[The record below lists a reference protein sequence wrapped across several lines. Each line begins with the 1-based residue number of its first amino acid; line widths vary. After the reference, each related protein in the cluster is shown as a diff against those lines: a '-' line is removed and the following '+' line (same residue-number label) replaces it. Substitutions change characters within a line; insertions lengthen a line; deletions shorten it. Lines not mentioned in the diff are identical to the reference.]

1 MLQHVSFLR
10 LPLDY
15 ATFYFSVLLLVDT
28 WVVFVFWVMLD
39 LFCGC
44 SCCEHCCAV
53 CALSRFVLSDSL
65 RLHGLQPARLVCPW
79 WFSRQEYWSGLP
91 CPPPGDLLN
100 PGMEHASL
108 TSPALAGGFFTTRAT
123 YEAHLY
129 HIKSWHKCHP
139 KFSRNPL
146 ELSANNTLTVDLSSA
161 FS

>member
-1 MLQHVSFLR
+1 MESCNIFLFVSGLFHLVCFQVSSMLQHVSFLR

-100 PGMEHASL
+100 PGIEPVAPSL
-108 TSPALAGGFFTTRAT
+108 QVDSLLPSHEG
-123 YEAHLY
+123 
-129 HIKSWHKCHP
+129 KSLP
-139 KFSRNPL
+139 
-146 ELSANNTLTVDLSSA
+146 
-161 FS
+161 

>member
-1 MLQHVSFLR
+1 MESCNIFLFVSGLFHLVCFQVSSMLQHVSFLR

-100 PGMEHASL
+100 PGIEPRCVLHCRQI
-108 TSPALAGGFFTTRAT
+108 GFFTRRIP
-123 YEAHLY
+123 E
-129 HIKSWHKCHP
+129 P
-139 KFSRNPL
+139 PG
-146 ELSANNTLTVDLSSA
+146 EL
-161 FS
+161 